1 MARRVISNRQKLEEQ
16 DVTPAMRK
24 KVKELFAKDW
34 SIRAVASE
42 LNTDQDSIK
51 ACFADEMEAGY
62 KELSARAMS
71 KIWYHI
77 EQKESLDALKFW
89 LGRKGSKINNFDWS
103 EQKAPEFVEELKEV
117 VRNVL
122 TPNLNFEEWKQLYK
136 DAEGRYKP
144 DKSDKSD
151 KSNKTK
157 TEPEKK

>member
-1 MARRVISNRQKLEEQ
+1 MARKKLSNRIALTSN
-16 DVTPAMRK
+16 DVTDKMRK
-24 KVKELFAKDW
+24 KVVELIAQDW

-51 ACFADEMEAGY
+51 AYFADEIEAGY

-77 EQKESLDALKFW
+77 EAKESLDALKFW

-151 KSNKTK
+151 KSK
-157 TEPEKK
+157 TETEEK

>member
-1 MARRVISNRQKLEEQ
+1 MARKKLSNRIALTSN
-16 DVTPAMRK
+16 DVTPRMRK
-24 KVKELFAKDW
+24 KVKELIAQDW

-51 ACFADEMEAGY
+51 AYFADDIEAGY

-77 EQKESLDALKFW
+77 ETKDSLDALKFW

-136 DAEGRYKP
+136 EATSKHTDE
-144 DKSDKSD
+144 
-151 KSNKTK
+151 TK
-157 TEPEKK
+157 KK

>member
-1 MARRVISNRQKLEEQ
+1 MARKKLTNRIPLNSNN
-16 DVTPAMRK
+16 VTPKMRK
-24 KVKELFAKDW
+24 KVRELIAQDW

-42 LNTDQDSIK
+42 LGTDQDSIK
-51 ACFADEMEAGY
+51 AYFADDIEAGY

-77 EQKESLDALKFW
+77 ETKDSLDALKFW

-103 EQKAPEFVEELKEV
+103 EQKAPEVVEELKEV

-136 DAEGRYKP
+136 EATSKHTDE
-144 DKSDKSD
+144 
-151 KSNKTK
+151 TK
-157 TEPEKK
+157 KK